1 MQEQF
6 DALIDQAVLET
17 DEAIRADLY
26 AQLQQMTYDDA
37 INIFLVQA
45 TGRFYMNK
53 AVNGWF
59 YNPLRSGDWY
69 YPFNKEG

>member
-1 MQEQF
+1 M
-6 DALIDQAVLET
+6 A
-17 DEAIRADLY
+17 
-26 AQLQQMTYDDA
+26 YDDA